1 MTPLQFLAEVADKEP
16 SVVEI
21 WLVFAGLGVLGV
33 FLARARW
40 WAPVIVLPG
49 VLLFALQV
57 GCEITDPYVGPAI
70 RSELGLGYVMQSIV
84 AIATGVL
91 LPLMAAWHAKRRVA

>member
-1 MTPLQFLAEVADKEP
+1 MTPLQFLAEVTDKEP
-16 SVVEI
+16 SLVEI
-21 WLVFAGLGVLGV
+21 WLVFAGLGVLGA

-40 WAPVIVLPG
+40 WAPVLVLPA
-49 VLLFALQV
+49 VLLFAV
-57 GCEITDPYVGPAI
+57 GIVGEITDPYVGPAI
-70 RSELGLGYVMQSIV
+70 RSELGLSYVMQSIV